1 VNILLVDDHPI
12 MRVAIRELLSHNRF
26 DLTITGEANNMRE
39 ALSLVDERQPDLV
52 MMDIVLP
59 GQNGIVATR
68 EIRRVR
74 PQCQVLIFTTLAEP
88 TFVVDAL
95 SAGASGYALKNQRI
109 EELIVAI
116 DEVSRGKRYIAPEMA
131 EALSR
136 DGANGHGE
144 RGLTALSPR
153 EKEVFDL
160 VIAGYTNRRAAQ
172 TLFISERTIETHRT
186 RINRKLGA
194 HSTAELIRFAARHH
208 MLST

>member
-12 MRVAIRELLSHNRF
+12 LRIAVRELLSHTRF
-26 DLTITGEANNMRE
+26 DLTIVGETDNMRE
-39 ALSLVDERQPDLV
+39 ALTLVDSVEPDLV
-52 MMDIVLP
+52 VMDIVLP

-68 EIRRVR
+68 EIRRRR

-88 TFVVDAL
+88 TFVVDAF
-95 SAGASGYALKNQRI
+95 SAGAAGYALKSQRI
-109 EELIVAI
+109 EELIAAI
-116 DEVSRGKRYIAPEMA
+116 DEVAAGRRYVAPAMA
-131 EALSR
+131 SALAQES
-136 DGANGHGE
+136 ANGHGE
-144 RGLTALSPR
+144 RGLAALSPR

-160 VIAGYTNRRAAQ
+160 VIAGYTNRRAAA

-194 HSTAELIRFAARHH
+194 HSTAELIRFAARHN

>member
-1 VNILLVDDHPI
+1 VNIVLVDDHPI
-12 MRVAIRELLSHNRF
+12 LRVAVRDLLAHERI
-26 DLTITGEANNMRE
+26 DLTVVGETDNMRD
-39 ALSLVDERQPDLV
+39 ALRLVEEHQPDLV
-52 MMDIVLP
+52 IMDVVLP

-68 EIRRVR
+68 EIQRLR
-74 PQCQVLIFTTLAEP
+74 PQCRVLIFTTLAEP

-95 SAGASGYALKNQRI
+95 SAGAAGYALKNQPI

-116 DEVSRGKRYIAPEMA
+116 DEVARGNRYLAPAMTD
-131 EALSR
+131 ALAKGS
-136 DGANGHGE
+136 ANGVEE
-144 RGLTALSPR
+144 RGLAALSPR

-160 VIAGYTNRRAAQ
+160 VISGYTNRRAAA